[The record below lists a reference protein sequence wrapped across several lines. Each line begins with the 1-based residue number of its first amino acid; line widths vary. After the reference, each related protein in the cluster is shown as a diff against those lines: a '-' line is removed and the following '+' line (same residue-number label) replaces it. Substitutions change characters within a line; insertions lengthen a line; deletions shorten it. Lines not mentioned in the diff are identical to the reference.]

1 MSDEARLTELNEEYV
16 RAFLENDVTWYQEHL
31 NDDFVC
37 IESDGSLLD
46 KPRFLEATAMP
57 HNVVSF
63 DLQEVR
69 IRIFGGVALIHA
81 RGLFKRSGGSTGAS
95 RYTDTY
101 AKFGDDWKTVA
112 AQITHS

>member
-69 IRIFGGVALIHA
+69 IRFFGGVALIHA
-81 RGLFKRSGGSTGAS
+81 RGLFTRRDGSTGAS